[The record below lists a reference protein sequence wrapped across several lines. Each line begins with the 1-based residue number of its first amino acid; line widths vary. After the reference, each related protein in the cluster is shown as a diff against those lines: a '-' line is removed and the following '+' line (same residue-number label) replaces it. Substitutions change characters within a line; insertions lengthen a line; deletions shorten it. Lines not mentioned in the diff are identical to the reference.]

1 MITSVDTN
9 VLIALWD
16 KNDTLNTRAQR
27 TLFSIYGKGGLV
39 ICGAV
44 FVELLGGNGRTLQS
58 VESFLHDTSI
68 KVDWT
73 IDEKIWRSSANAFQ
87 NYVARRRKQKQ
98 HEPKRF
104 VTDFL
109 VGAHAYERG
118 YSLLTFDNRIYKA
131 AFPKLNVIS

>member
-1 MITSVDTN
+1 MITSIDTN

-16 KNDTLNTRAQR
+16 TDDSLNTRAQNA
-27 TLFSIYGKGGLV
+27 LFDVYGRGGLV

-44 FVELLGGNGRTLQS
+44 FVELLGGGKSLRS
-58 VESFLHDTSI
+58 VESFLDDTSI
-68 KVDWT
+68 RIDWT
-73 IDEKIWRSSANAFQ
+73 IDEPIWRSSASAFQ
-87 NYVARRRKQKQ
+87 KYVDRRRKQKQ
-98 HEPKRF
+98 HGPKRF

-109 VGAHAYERG
+109 VGAHALENG